1 MDHVRLSGRLL
12 CKNTA
17 EAELVTA
24 YLPGHIE
31 LTRKEQGCIFF
42 EVAPTQD
49 PLIWSV
55 EERFTDPAAFRAHQE
70 RGASSLWGRMTSA
83 ITRDYTI
90 SGLD

>member
-70 RGASSLWGRMTSA
+70 RGASSLWVRMTRA

>member
-1 MDHVRLSGRLL
+1 MRLSGRLL

-70 RGASSLWGRMTSA
+70 RGASSLWGRMTRA

>member
-1 MDHVRLSGRLL
+1 MRLSGRLL

-55 EERFTDPAAFRAHQE
+55 EERFPDPAAFRAHQE
-70 RGASSLWGRMTSA
+70 RGASSLWGRMTRA

>member
-1 MDHVRLSGRLL
+1 MGHVRLSGRLL
-12 CKNTA
+12 CRNTA

-70 RGASSLWGRMTSA
+70 RGASSVWGRMTSA